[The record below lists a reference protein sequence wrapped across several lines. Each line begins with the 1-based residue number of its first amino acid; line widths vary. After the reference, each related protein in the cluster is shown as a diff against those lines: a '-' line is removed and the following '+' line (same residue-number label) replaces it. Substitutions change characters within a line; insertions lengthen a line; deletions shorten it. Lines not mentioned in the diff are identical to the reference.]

1 MSKLIARMFLSA
13 MLCTVTFWGGNIR
26 AEELPTR
33 KSTEQQP
40 TRWEHY
46 NQYARWS
53 FGANIGLPFFAG
65 DFQSNSYDKLY
76 WGIMADLQGGYQ
88 FTPVIGL
95 RANLGY
101 AQGKTGAKDF
111 EQDYWLDPYGW
122 GDYRPSPLSGS
133 MQYKDL
139 YSKVRSINFTLHADI
154 NLNNLIR
161 PVPVG
166 KRRWT
171 VSVSPGI
178 YFQKF
183 YPDIFTRNGGH
194 HFAVEHFNPL
204 TVSLGG
210 EAMLRWKTGRAIDLQ
225 ARYGINWI
233 HQNVFDGREAL
244 GHDLSATDFS
254 DSREEELIRLLCKKD
269 VSAIDSWFQD
279 FSRWLTENFRTKSF
293 TFIQI
298 YSLLGRILKFFYEL
312 NLDTH
317 DLEAKILYVYNHLEE
332 FHTTEELCGWLN
344 ELCRLLCR
352 KLDSSLNDYHQKLCE
367 SVTSYIDENYTSN
380 TLCLNDIA
388 SEANVSPAYLS
399 ALFKKKQGVSISD
412 YSTTQRINAACRYL
426 TATNMTLKEIS
437 MKCGY
442 ANQYYFST
450 SFKKKMNVTPSAY
463 RDTQTSKS

>member
-1 MSKLIARMFLSA
+1 MLSA
-13 MLCTVTFWGGNIR
+13 LKN
-26 AEELPTR
+26 
-33 KSTEQQP
+33 
-40 TRWEHY
+40 
-46 NQYARWS
+46 
-53 FGANIGLPFFAG
+53 
-65 DFQSNSYDKLY
+65 
-76 WGIMADLQGGYQ
+76 
-88 FTPVIGL
+88 VIYRQL
-95 RANLGY
+95 L
-101 AQGKTGAKDF
+101 
-111 EQDYWLDPYGW
+111 
-122 GDYRPSPLSGS
+122 DYRFFFP
-133 MQYKDL
+133 
-139 YSKVRSINFTLHADI
+139 
-154 NLNNLIR
+154 
-161 PVPVG
+161 
-166 KRRWT
+166 
-171 VSVSPGI
+171 
-178 YFQKF
+178 
-183 YPDIFTRNGGH
+183 
-194 HFAVEHFNPL
+194 
-204 TVSLGG
+204 
-210 EAMLRWKTGRAIDLQ
+210 
-225 ARYGINWI
+225 

-367 SVTSYIDENYTSN
+367 SVTSYIDENYASN

-412 YSTTQRINAACRYL
+412 YITTQRINAACRYL

>member
-183 YPDIFTRNGGH
+183 YPDIFTRKGGH

-233 HQNVFDGREAL
+233 HQNVFDGIATYRPRDNQNFMMHFSVGVVWKIGARHKKKDHLMYAPRYAAPPKDRGRIIDTVVVKMEPHVVMQERTVETPVEKAVWYYMPTIHFVRGSAEIDTKTYAEELDAMVRLLNEVPDTPVRIYGYADHSGTEQINKRLTQQRAEAL
-244 GHDLSATDFS
+244 RD
-254 DSREEELIRLLCKKD
+254 
-269 VSAIDSWFQD
+269 
-279 FSRWLTENFRTKSF
+279 
-293 TFIQI
+293 
-298 YSLLGRILKFFYEL
+298 YSLKARRVEVLR
-312 NLDTH
+312 
-317 DLEAKILYVYNHLEE
+317 
-332 FHTTEELCGWLN
+332 
-344 ELCRLLCR
+344 
-352 KLDSSLNDYHQKLCE
+352 
-367 SVTSYIDENYTSN
+367 
-380 TLCLNDIA
+380 
-388 SEANVSPAYLS
+388 
-399 ALFKKKQGVSISD
+399 
-412 YSTTQRINAACRYL
+412 
-426 TATNMTLKEIS
+426 
-437 MKCGY
+437 
-442 ANQYYFST
+442 
-450 SFKKKMNVTPSAY
+450 
-463 RDTQTSKS
+463 